1 MALSEN
7 GVDDNRR
14 VIGSNGKRPILRNVT
29 RLEID
34 AFRHQIQA
42 IDLIG
47 CECIDCV
54 SERVAA
60 LNNKVIE
67 LAPQPESCG
76 CSEGNCQ
83 VPVADDEVVP
93 TLLVEEMDKPVKL
106 DKAGYFVI
114 FPIQERKIIHVEH
127 YSYDNSLLHVIE
139 GASARDLY
147 LKIIDQNWVSEL
159 SHAAYLGKELN
170 KAELN
175 LANGIPYT
183 QDAA

>member
-1 MALSEN
+1 
-7 GVDDNRR
+7 
-14 VIGSNGKRPILRNVT
+14 
-29 RLEID
+29 
-34 AFRHQIQA
+34 
-42 IDLIG
+42 
-47 CECIDCV
+47 
-54 SERVAA
+54 
-60 LNNKVIE
+60 
-67 LAPQPESCG
+67 
-76 CSEGNCQ
+76 
-83 VPVADDEVVP
+83 
-93 TLLVEEMDKPVKL
+93 MDKPVKL